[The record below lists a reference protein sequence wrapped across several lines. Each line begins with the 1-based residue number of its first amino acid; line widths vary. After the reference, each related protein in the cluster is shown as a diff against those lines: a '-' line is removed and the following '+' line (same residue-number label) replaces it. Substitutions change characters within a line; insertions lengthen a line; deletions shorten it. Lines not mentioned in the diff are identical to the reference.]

1 MPCSIRLTAAHS
13 WRLLKVR
20 VSRSA
25 RKHKLSAG
33 RIRQALVNAT
43 RIREEADA
51 AVYVGTDDE
60 GVEIELVI
68 VADDRSDDGFTVI
81 QAMPTAWRQR

>member
-1 MPCSIRLTAAHS
+1 V
-13 WRLLKVR
+13 KVR
-20 VSRSA
+20 ISRSA

-33 RIRQALVNAT
+33 RIRQALLNAT
-43 RIREEADA
+43 LVREEADA

-60 GVEIELVI
+60 GLEIELVI

-81 QAMPTAWRQR
+81 HAMPTVWRQQ

>member
-1 MPCSIRLTAAHS
+1 M
-13 WRLLKVR
+13 KVR
-20 VSRSA
+20 ISRSA

-43 RIREEADA
+43 LVREEGDA

-60 GVEIELVI
+60 GLEIELVI

-81 QAMPTAWRQR
+81 HAMPTAWRQQ

>member
-1 MPCSIRLTAAHS
+1 M
-13 WRLLKVR
+13 KVR
-20 VSRSA
+20 ISRSA

-43 RIREEADA
+43 LVREEADA

-60 GVEIELVI
+60 GLEIELVI
-68 VADDRSDDGFTVI
+68 VADDRSDDGFTSFTRCRRPGGSNEQVPEELR
-81 QAMPTAWRQR
+81 ARRRGA